1 MIYGCI
7 AILCK
12 KQTSKRKAKTYFSD
26 FSTEKK
32 IGFHHFHFSLCD
44 ENKNIYVKFIHSS
57 PDISS
62 VSHLTSERKV
72 IKEK

>member
-1 MIYGCI
+1 MDVLQFYV
-7 AILCK
+7 K
-12 KQTSKRKAKTYFSD
+12 SKHQKEKNKYFSD

-44 ENKNIYVKFIHSS
+44 ENKNIDVSFIHSS

-62 VSHLTSERKV
+62 VSLLTSARKV
-72 IKEK
+72 VKI